1 VEIACNGLTLQPML
15 SLQYVREN
23 IWQQRI
29 ETSSIHQ
36 VPSSSS
42 VPDGRVHIE
51 DPNDSTLSLED
62 VIMVLHYSKTH
73 QA

>member
-1 VEIACNGLTLQPML
+1 VEIACNELTLQPML

-42 VPDGRVHIE
+42 VPNGRVQIE

-62 VIMVLHYSKTH
+62 VIMVLHYSRTH